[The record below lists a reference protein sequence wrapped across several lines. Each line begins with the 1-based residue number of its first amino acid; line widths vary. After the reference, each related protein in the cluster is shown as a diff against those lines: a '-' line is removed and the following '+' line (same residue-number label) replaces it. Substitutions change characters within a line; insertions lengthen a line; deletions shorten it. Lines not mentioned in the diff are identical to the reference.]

1 VGFTGALLTPN
12 IGLFIMATAP
22 RTTAARTSRTCA
34 TSSTGPASASGASF
48 VTLATY
54 EHRPIFQ
61 VSRLAELFIETLL
74 DYRRSGYYKLHAY
87 LVMPDHV
94 HLLISPESLPLDQ
107 AVCLIQKGFAH
118 RIGMKETL
126 WQERFVAHSIRSLRD
141 LETVRTYLH
150 QTPVRVHLTSIPE
163 LYPYSSAHRAS

>member
-1 VGFTGALLTPN
+1 
-12 IGLFIMATAP
+12 MANA
-22 RTTAARTSRTCA
+22 RITTAARTSRTRA
-34 TSSTGPASASGASF
+34 TGAVRTNSASF

-74 DYRRSGYYKLHAY
+74 DYRRRGYYKLHAY

-94 HLLISPESLPLDQ
+94 HLLISPESLPLEQ
-107 AVCLIQKGFAH
+107 AVSLIQKGFAH
-118 RIGMKETL
+118 RIGTQETL
-126 WQERFVAHSIRSLRD
+126 WKEGFVAHSIRNLRD

-150 QTPVRVHLTSIPE
+150 RTPVRVHLTSTPE